1 MVKAQ
6 IALFPDWSAAVY
18 VITCV
23 PWLNLSNGLRFDDM
37 VGRIPELSVAR
48 GSIQFT
54 SAENRPRSA
63 YATNGLDGHV
73 APNVG
78 ESMSRIWTTSPL
90 ETPLWIV
97 MSYHMFRM
105 SYSWNYLFILR
116 RFCMLHC
123 LC

>member
-1 MVKAQ
+1 
-6 IALFPDWSAAVY
+6 
-18 VITCV
+18 
-23 PWLNLSNGLRFDDM
+23 M

-78 ESMSRIWTTSPL
+78 GRMSVQFIGVPLHCPDCKHVVVTFPATLAYPLWHPNTQLDPYVFPQETLSRIALGGIFTGPQL
-90 ETPLWIV
+90 
-97 MSYHMFRM
+97 
-105 SYSWNYLFILR
+105 
-116 RFCMLHC
+116 
-123 LC
+123 